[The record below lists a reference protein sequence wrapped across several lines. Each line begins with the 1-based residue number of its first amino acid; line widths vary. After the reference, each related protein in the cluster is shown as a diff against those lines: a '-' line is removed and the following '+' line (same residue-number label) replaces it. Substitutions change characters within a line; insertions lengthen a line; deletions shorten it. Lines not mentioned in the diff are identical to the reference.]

1 MLRHSLLH
9 GRSEDDGAPPVAPHR
24 HANASKQ
31 RAQAQPSH
39 HHRSDRALDDDQAA
53 GAALGP
59 DDGSG
64 DEEESLMQQQLY
76 QDEEQE
82 EGDDDG
88 GAAGAEGGA
97 DDDELLEECELPS
110 RCCCSFACEKLVRGY
125 AARLGDPL
133 KRLRPEAREQLL
145 VSSGVSAAAAAQPSH
160 QPRTPAVAAK
170 GRDGAVTMLAE
181 IRERV
186 VEEGEEPPVVMF
198 QQGSLSAA
206 VEGFIPK
213 QPAVSAPTRPQVLL
227 LPHSADPS
235 PSLSPSMLAPR
246 PLCSDSEVS
255 SAPRSILK
263 KESNV
268 GFGCLDP
275 GAAPLVLAGAESP
288 GASASCAKLNKNVS
302 FNSKVLL
309 SPLLVHGGVVKR
321 HYVTGVVF
329 ITTVPHAIIYLMP
342 LHIGSAGRMPCRR
355 WGPFLRQLS

>member
-9 GRSEDDGAPPVAPHR
+9 GRSEDDGAPPVAPR
-24 HANASKQ
+24 HLAKAFKQ
-31 RAQAQPSH
+31 RAQAQPMH
-39 HHRSDRALDDDQAA
+39 RHRSDRALDDDEAA

-64 DEEESLMQQQLY
+64 DEEESVTQQLY
-76 QDEEQE
+76 QEEEDEGED
-82 EGDDDG
+82 EGE
-88 GAAGAEGGA
+88 EGGA
-97 DDDELLEECELPS
+97 DNDLLEECELPS

-145 VSSGVSAAAAAQPSH
+145 VGSGVSAAAAAQPSH

-213 QPAVSAPTRPQVLL
+213 QPAVSERTRPQVLVP
-227 LPHSADPS
+227 PHSVDPS
-235 PSLSPSMLAPR
+235 PSLSPGTLAPR
-246 PLCSDSEVS
+246 PLCSDSEAS

-268 GFGCLDP
+268 GLDCLEP
-275 GAAPLVLAGAESP
+275 GAAPFRLAAAESP

-309 SPLLVHGGVVKR
+309 FP
-321 HYVTGVVF
+321 
-329 ITTVPHAIIYLMP
+329 PACP
-342 LHIGSAGRMPCRR
+342 WGSC
-355 WGPFLRQLS
+355 

>member
-9 GRSEDDGAPPVAPHR
+9 GRSEDDGAPPVAPR
-24 HANASKQ
+24 HLAKASKQ

-39 HHRSDRALDDDQAA
+39 HHRSDRAVYDEQAA

-64 DEEESLMQQQLY
+64 DEEESAMQQQQLY
-76 QDEEQE
+76 QEEEE

-88 GAAGAEGGA
+88 GTAGAEGGAA

-145 VSSGVSAAAAAQPSH
+145 VGSGVSAAAAAQPSH

-181 IRERV
+181 IKERV

-198 QQGSLSAA
+198 QQGSLSSA

-213 QPAVSAPTRPQVLL
+213 QPAVSASTRPQVLVV
-227 LPHSADPS
+227 PQAAPQKADPS
-235 PSLSPSMLAPR
+235 PSLSPGTLAPR
-246 PLCSDSEVS
+246 PIYSDNEVS

-268 GFGCLDP
+268 GFGCLEP

-309 SPLLVHGGVVKR
+309 FP
-321 HYVTGVVF
+321 
-329 ITTVPHAIIYLMP
+329 PACP
-342 LHIGSAGRMPCRR
+342 WGSC
-355 WGPFLRQLS
+355 